1 MPKKKPA
8 TDEAEYVQS
17 AVNLLK
23 TDWRLLRRVADSY
36 ADQNGGRRSVS
47 AVLSRLIE
55 ANRKALE
62 REASE
67 Q

>member
-1 MPKKKPA
+1 MAKKKPA

-23 TDWRLLRRVADSY
+23 SDWKLLRRVDDAY
-36 ADQNGGRRSVS
+36 ADKHRGRRSVS

-55 ANRKALE
+55 ANRKQLE
-62 REASE
+62 KEAGE
-67 Q
+67 